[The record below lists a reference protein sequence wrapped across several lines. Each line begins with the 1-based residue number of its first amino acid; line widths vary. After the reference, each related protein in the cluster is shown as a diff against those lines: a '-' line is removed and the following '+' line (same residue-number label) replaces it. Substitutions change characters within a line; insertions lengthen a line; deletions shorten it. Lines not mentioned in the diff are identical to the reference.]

1 MSSGSV
7 HYVQPN
13 RQTQET
19 WGAEERSIPLFLS
32 KTQAAEGSIMLKAV
46 LYEELLEKEVL
57 ILNKCL
63 LRFRD
68 TQGEGDRG

>member
-1 MSSGSV
+1 MGEERRKKYTFVSLENSGS
-7 HYVQPN
+7 
-13 RQTQET
+13 R
-19 WGAEERSIPLFLS
+19 G
-32 KTQAAEGSIMLKAV
+32 IMLKAV